1 MGRGFLKFSL
11 RPMSLEEWVKVNRQQ
26 AVYREHPM
34 IIAYD
39 NFPGEKRK
47 AHWISWG
54 LDTKYAFTL

>member
-11 RPMSLEEWVKVNRQQ
+11 RPMSLEEGVKDNKWQ

-39 NFPGEKRK
+39 NFPWEKRK
-47 AHWISWG
+47 VH
-54 LDTKYAFTL
+54 